1 MTITTTT
8 ADKLARLRDELT
20 GYIKQAARARV
31 ELIEKVTL
39 ENSTNAN
46 VTYQLAWSED
56 LWVRIQ
62 TGAFAEG
69 IWAAQDFTSDEQR
82 RRAVTYF
89 EEQTGRALG
98 AGAEDELALFLLTCV
113 IKEEL
118 IKPLIR
124 GQWNANSTGN
134 MHRVADMVKQAAAQA
149 ILQHVQHTLRDELG
163 LS

>member
-8 ADKLARLRDELT
+8 ADKLARLRDELN
-20 GYIKQAARARV
+20 GCIKQAARARV

-56 LWVRIQ
+56 LWVHIQ
-62 TGAFAEG
+62 TGAFAEN
-69 IWAAQDFTSDEQR
+69 IWAAQDFNNAEHR
-82 RRAVTYF
+82 ERAIAYF
-89 EEQTGRALG
+89 EAQNGRALG
-98 AGAEDELALFLLTCV
+98 AGGDDELALFLLVCA
-113 IKEEL
+113 IKQEL

-124 GQWNANSTGN
+124 GQWRANSTGN

-149 ILQHVQHTLRDELG
+149 ILQHVQYALNDELG
-163 LS
+163 LR